1 MVVPARPAAGR
12 PFRQTFVCF
21 LRIFKSTPFI
31 IESEESF
38 MKRVASIFAFVAV
51 AAQLLMP
58 AVAAASDEKSP
69 VLVSTSWLAEHLKD
83 PGMGVFNVGLLLG
96 GYIAGGHPSPR

>member
-12 PFRQTFVCF
+12 PIRQTFVCF

-38 MKRVASIFAFVAV
+38 MKRVASIFAFVVV

-58 AVAAASDEKSP
+58 AVATASDEKSP
-69 VLVSTSWLAEHLKD
+69 VLVSTSWLPGHLQD
-83 PGMGVFNVGLLLG
+83 PGVGGFKFAFLLEG
-96 GYIAGGHPSPR
+96 FT